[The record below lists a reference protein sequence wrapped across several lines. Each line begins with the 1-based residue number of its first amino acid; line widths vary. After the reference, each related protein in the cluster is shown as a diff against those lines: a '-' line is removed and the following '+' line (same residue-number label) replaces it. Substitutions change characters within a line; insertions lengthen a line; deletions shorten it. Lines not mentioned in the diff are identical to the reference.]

1 MKTKNIYVSLIG
13 IITIIIISAFCFA
26 QSETREV
33 TTTTAST
40 VVTTPVT
47 TNEAAKVTATAPLAV
62 TTTTTTTTK
71 PQQDTPP
78 AEEIPESENLLIFH
92 WQEETICNSLC
103 EVVAN
108 IGVSVMETPNSI
120 NIEGGC
126 LIDGYSVNIYGEFSS
141 RETPNIIFSLKPGE
155 YENIF
160 DNGYITITVTE

>member
-33 TTTTAST
+33 TTTTASK
-40 VVTTPVT
+40 VVTTPIT
-47 TNEAAKVTATAPLAV
+47 TNEAANTVTTPVAV
-62 TTTTTTTTK
+62 TTTTTTTTTTR
-71 PQQDTPP
+71 QDTPP
-78 AEEIPESENLLIFH
+78 AEEIPPIENLFIFN
-92 WQEETICNSLC
+92 WQEETICNNLA

-160 DNGYITITVTE
+160 DNGYITITVTEE

>member
-1 MKTKNIYVSLIG
+1 MRTKNIYVS
-13 IITIIIISAFCFA
+13 IIAIIALAIISVFCFA
-26 QSETREV
+26 QSETREGPA
-33 TTTTAST
+33 TATT
-40 VVTTPVT
+40 VVTTSVT
-47 TNEAAKVTATAPLAV
+47 TNEAKVTATAPVAV
-62 TTTTTTTTK
+62 TTTTTTTTTK
-71 PQQDTPP
+71 PQQETPP
-78 AEEIPESENLLIFH
+78 AEEIPPIENLYIFN
-92 WQEETICNSLC
+92 WKDETICDNLA

-160 DNGYITITVTE
+160 DNGYITITVTEQ

>member
-1 MKTKNIYVSLIG
+1 MKTKNLYVTIIG
-13 IITIIIISAFCFA
+13 IITLVIISAFCFA

-40 VVTTPVT
+40 VVTTPIT
-47 TNEAAKVTATAPLAV
+47 TNEAANITVTTPVSV
-62 TTTTTTTTK
+62 TTTTTTTTTTR
-71 PQQDTPP
+71 QDTPP
-78 AEEIPESENLLIFH
+78 AEEIPPIENLYIFN
-92 WQEETICNSLC
+92 WKEETICNNLC

-108 IGVSVMETPNSI
+108 IGVSVTETPNSI

-155 YENIF
+155 YEKIF
-160 DNGYITITVTE
+160 DGGYITITVTE